1 MTNPAP
7 ALYIAAASAVE
18 AVSDG
23 APKKRIH
30 LMPLGKIECRDIQGK
45 RGPYMVRDRAAA
57 EAIVAE
63 TKRRLGR
70 TSMMIDYDHGLQH
83 LVRGRSNTAI
93 AAGWIDPATLIV
105 EDDGIY
111 GEAEWTPA
119 AATALSNREYRYLS
133 PFFFVDPATSEVRS
147 LVNAA
152 LVNLP
157 AIEALDAVAAAQA
170 AAGGDHPE
178 YEMDLT
184 KIAVAAG
191 LAASATEGEIVTKV
205 TALAGTAAALVAAS
219 QKLGLQ
225 AGAGVEQ
232 LVAAAA
238 TPNPAE
244 YAPVSVVTSLQAD
257 IAQLKAAIDGDK
269 AEQAV
274 AAAMQAGKISPGMK
288 DWADDYAKS
297 NLAGFADYVAAAPVI
312 VAAGAQYQR
321 LSDPAEGG
329 SAILTP
335 EEKAVAASMGLT
347 DEAFIAAKKE
357 A

>member
-1 MTNPAP
+1 
-7 ALYIAAASAVE
+7 
-18 AVSDG
+18 
-23 APKKRIH
+23 
-30 LMPLGKIECRDIQGK
+30 
-45 RGPYMVRDRAAA
+45 
-57 EAIVAE
+57 
-63 TKRRLGR
+63 
-70 TSMMIDYDHGLQH
+70 
-83 LVRGRSNTAI
+83 
-93 AAGWIDPATLIV
+93 
-105 EDDGIY
+105 
-111 GEAEWTPA
+111 
-119 AATALSNREYRYLS
+119 
-133 PFFFVDPATSEVRS
+133 
-147 LVNAA
+147 
-152 LVNLP
+152 
-157 AIEALDAVAAAQA
+157 
-170 AAGGDHPE
+170 
-178 YEMDLT
+178 MDLT